1 MSEEGCNYFGEDQ
14 LVDIASELADVPAA
28 STEAIFTSINH
39 FMSSAFYAFKS
50 IQG

>member
-1 MSEEGCNYFGEDQ
+1 MSGEGCNYFGEDQ
-14 LVDIASELADVPAA
+14 LVDIAGELADVPAA